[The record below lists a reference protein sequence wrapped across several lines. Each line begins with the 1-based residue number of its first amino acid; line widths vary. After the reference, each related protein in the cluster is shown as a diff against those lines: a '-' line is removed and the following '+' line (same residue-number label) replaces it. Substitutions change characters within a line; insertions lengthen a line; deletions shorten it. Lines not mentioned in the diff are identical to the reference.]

1 MFAAPALSFQMTVR
15 IDVHV
20 KTKPMKHPVW
30 FAAVC
35 SLAVIVGC
43 ATNPTPTAQTRTITQ
58 QTVVDAACGQC
69 LLDLKSEKRGCD
81 LAVRFDGQ
89 SFFVDGFTMKQL
101 GDAHAED
108 GMCNTIRRAK
118 VTGRVANGRFAAVT
132 FEILPV
138 EK

>member
-1 MFAAPALSFQMTVR
+1 MSKQIPV
-15 IDVHV
+15 
-20 KTKPMKHPVW
+20 KHPVW

-35 SLAVIVGC
+35 SLAIIVGC
-43 ATNPTPTAQTRTITQ
+43 ATNPTPTSQTRAITQ
-58 QTVVDAACGQC
+58 PTVVDAACGQC
-69 LLDLKSEKRGCD
+69 LLDLKAEKRGCD

-101 GDAHAED
+101 GDAHADD
-108 GMCNTIRRAK
+108 GMCNTVRKAK